1 MVERDYI
8 MRLMHDFFD
17 ALARLLT
24 HIEADQFDTSHQ
36 YLKELY
42 EQYFKQHRTF
52 FLESG
57 IEELQQSLK
66 SGDLQTDVLKSEML
80 AELLLADA
88 RLHQSTDIQAQLL
101 SKALALFQFAETNSD
116 TYSANRL
123 SCIATLCNELGV

>member
-1 MVERDYI
+1 MVERDYL
-8 MRLMHDFFD
+8 MRMMHDFFD

-57 IEELQQSLK
+57 IEELQQSLN
-66 SGDLQTDVLKSEML
+66 SGELQTDVLKSEML
-80 AELLLADA
+80 AELLLVDA
-88 RLHQSTDIQAQLL
+88 RLPQSTAIRSQLL
-101 SKALALFQFAETNSD
+101 LKALALFQFAETNSD
-116 TYSANRL
+116 TYSSNRL
-123 SCIATLCNELGV
+123 SRIASLRNELGR